1 MSIPEASEL
10 VIQAGAMGKGGDVF
24 VLDMGNPVKIFDLA
38 KRLINLNG
46 LELKDDSNSEGD
58 IEIVFTGL
66 RPGEKLYEEL
76 LIGNN
81 VSKTDHEQILRAKE
95 DHLSRFEIDSY
106 LDSILRAEKE
116 GDVLALKDILK
127 EAVKGFTS
135 DEGTVD
141 AIYLQRNNH

>member
-1 MSIPEASEL
+1 MTMQLSL
-10 VIQAGAMGKGGDVF
+10 YHQ
-24 VLDMGNPVKIFDLA
+24 
-38 KRLINLNG
+38 
-46 LELKDDSNSEGD
+46 GD